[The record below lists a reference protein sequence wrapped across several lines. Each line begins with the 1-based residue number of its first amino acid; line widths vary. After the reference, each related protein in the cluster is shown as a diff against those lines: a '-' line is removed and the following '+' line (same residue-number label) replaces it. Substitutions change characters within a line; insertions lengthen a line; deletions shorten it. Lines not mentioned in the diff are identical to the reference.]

1 MLTLLSDLSKCKIQ
15 VSNKLYEVVIAIK
28 VRAFLLITQR
38 SVQIFWWKSTQEPS
52 GFVSTLE
59 IEEDPYLL

>member
-15 VSNKLYEVVIAIK
+15 VSNEVVIAIK

-38 SVQIFWWKSTQEPS
+38 SVKIF
-52 GFVSTLE
+52 
-59 IEEDPYLL
+59 